1 MKRAAV
7 VTLIVLGLMTG
18 GFAFQQKT
26 GTLKGKVEGE
36 KGKPI
41 ADVDVRVMSSRSRAI
56 SEAKTDANGN
66 YQLDLEPDS
75 YTVSFDAEGYAG
87 GTMRDM
93 QQVEEGKTTEVKTIT
108 LTRAKRTSRVSGAV
122 FDTDG
127 RSLAGVHLKLVRVPT
142 EGESKGSKKADSL
155 SREYVS
161 NNRGE
166 FAFRLPSMR
175 ARYRV
180 TASLDGYAAQTK
192 FVDVSESEAVPLA
205 FSLERLKKKE

>member
-36 KGKPI
+36 KGKPL

-56 SEAKTDANGN
+56 SEVKTDANGN
-66 YQLDLEPDS
+66 YQLELEPDN
-75 YTVSFDAEGYAG
+75 YTVSLDAEGYAG

-127 RSLAGVHLKLVRVPT
+127 RSLPGVHLKLMRVLT
-142 EGESKGSKKADSL
+142 EEETKANKKVESL

-161 NNRGE
+161 NNHGE

-180 TASLDGYAAQTK
+180 TASLDGYATQTK
-192 FVDVSESEAVPLA
+192 FVEVSESEAVPLA
-205 FSLERLKKKE
+205 FSLERLKK

>member
-7 VTLIVLGLMTG
+7 VTLIVLGLVTA

-26 GTLKGKVEGE
+26 GTLKGKIEGE

-56 SEAKTDANGN
+56 TEAKTDADGN
-66 YQLDLEPDS
+66 YQLELEPDN

-93 QQVEEGKTTEVKTIT
+93 QQVEEGKVTEVKTIT
-108 LTRAKRTSRVSGAV
+108 LVRAKRTSRVRGAV
-122 FDTDG
+122 FDSDG

-142 EGESKGSKKADSL
+142 AEEEKERKKIESL

-166 FAFRLPSMR
+166 FAFRLPPSR

-180 TASLDGYAAQTK
+180 TATLDGFAAQTK

-205 FSLERLKKKE
+205 FTLERLKK